1 MGMTTWLNMPI
12 DLSVFNQF
20 RHVIKIGESIGKTVF
35 NGYDGMPQHANWHV
49 SISSKN
55 DML

>member
-20 RHVIKIGESIGKTVF
+20 RLVIIIGESIGKTVF
-35 NGYDGMPQHANWHV
+35 NGHDGIPQHANWHV